1 MASSGPLTAPDA
13 AARRRMLAQRRRD
26 TTPEMRLRREVHRR
40 GLRFRVDAPL
50 PLPDVR
56 RKADLLFTRRR
67 VAVFVDGCFW
77 HVCPVH
83 GSSPKSNTIW
93 WQEKLSANVA
103 RDRDT
108 DRRLVAAGWVVIRIW
123 EHEDPL
129 TSADLV
135 EKITRTQP

>member
-1 MASSGPLTAPDA
+1 
-13 AARRRMLAQRRRD
+13 MLAQRRRD